1 MACNANKTH
10 LLRAIAKR
18 GYATSPRP
26 VGDASA
32 INVNVLENKLVVA
45 TADAT
50 LPVSRVSIVLGAGS
64 RHEVYETLGASHLL
78 RLAGSLSTKNSSA
91 FAIARHIQQVGGTLT
106 TWGDR
111 EVVGYTVETTADNVE
126 TGLRYLQ
133 DLVQPAFKPWE
144 LKDNTKIL
152 INQLDAVSTEQRA
165 IELVHKA
172 AFRLGLGNSIYIP
185 RFQLGKLSTESL
197 LHYVAS
203 NYSPS
208 RAAVVG
214 VGIENNT
221 LSGFAQ
227 TLEFPSG
234 GGGGN
239 APSSNYYGG
248 DARKDTA
255 GHQATV
261 AIAGKGAAASNHKE
275 ALAFAILEQTVG
287 GAAATKR
294 GNSAGIF
301 GEAAA
306 CAGGSSS
313 TSVKALNVS
322 YSDAGLFGFV
332 VSGDSKDIGKTVEF
346 LVRALKSG
354 SVSEKDVARGKAL
367 LKARVL
373 AKYSSDSGLIKGI
386 GRQAALTRT
395 VLDADTLLAAI
406 DGISQQQV
414 QEAAKKVAGSKL
426 SVGAIGNLANV
437 PYASDL
443 A

>member
-1 MACNANKTH
+1 MACNASKTH

-64 RHEVYETLGASHLL
+64 RNEAYDALGASHLL
-78 RLAGSLSTKNSSA
+78 RLAGGLSTKNSTA
-91 FAIARHIQQVGGTLT
+91 FAIARHIQQVGGNLT

-133 DLVQPAFKPWE
+133 DLLQPAFKPWE
-144 LKDNTKIL
+144 LKDNSKTL
-152 INQLDAVSTEQRA
+152 LDQLSAVTTEQRA

-172 AFRLGLGNSIYIP
+172 AFRLGLGNSIYVP
-185 RFQLGKLSTESL
+185 RFQLGNLSTETL
-197 LHYVAS
+197 LHYVAN
-203 NYSPS
+203 NYAPS

-214 VGIENNT
+214 VGIDNNT

-227 TLEFPSG
+227 TLEFPTGSG
-234 GGGGN
+234 SGK
-239 APSSNYYGG
+239 ASSASYYGG

-255 GHQATV
+255 GHRATV
-261 AIAGKGAAASNHKE
+261 AVAGLGGAASNHKE

-287 GAAATKR
+287 GVAATKR
-294 GNSAGIF
+294 GNSAGVF
-301 GEAAA
+301 GEAASS
-306 CAGGSSS
+306 AGGSS
-313 TSVKALNVS
+313 TVKALNAS

-332 VSGDSKDIGKTVEF
+332 VSGDSKDIGKTVDS

-395 VLDADTLLAAI
+395 VLDADTLIAAI

-414 QEAAKKVAGSKL
+414 QEAAKKVASSKL

>member
-1 MACNANKTH
+1 MACNASKTH

-64 RHEVYETLGASHLL
+64 RNEAYDTLGASHLL
-78 RLAGSLSTKNSSA
+78 RLAGSLSTKNSTA
-91 FAIARHIQQVGGTLT
+91 FAIARHIQQVGGNLT

-133 DLVQPAFKPWE
+133 DLLQPAFKPWE
-144 LKDNTKIL
+144 LKDNSKTL
-152 INQLDAVSTEQRA
+152 IDQLNAVTTEQRA

-172 AFRLGLGNSIYIP
+172 AFRLGLGNSIYVP
-185 RFQLGKLSTESL
+185 RFQLGNLSTETL
-197 LHYVAS
+197 LHYVAN
-203 NYSPS
+203 NYAPS

-214 VGIENNT
+214 VGIDNNT

-234 GGGGN
+234 SGSGK
-239 APSSNYYGG
+239 ASSASYYGG

-255 GHQATV
+255 GHRATV
-261 AIAGKGAAASNHKE
+261 AVAGLGGAASNHKE

-287 GAAATKR
+287 GVAATKR
-294 GNSAGIF
+294 GNSAGVF
-301 GEAAA
+301 GEAAGS
-306 CAGGSSS
+306 AGGSS
-313 TSVKALNVS
+313 TVKALNAS

-332 VSGDSKDIGKTVEF
+332 VSGDSKDIGKTVDF

-395 VLDADTLLAAI
+395 VLDADTLIAAI